1 MKLVTASECRKIAE
15 DFMKR
20 SPLYE
25 RMSDELMNSA
35 SMGNLSTVLYFNS
48 IEERELAKKC
58 LYILDF
64 GFIGHGTI
72 GAIEPGEKDIYTLE
86 VTWK

>member
-15 DFMKR
+15 DFMKQ

-25 RMSDELMNSA
+25 RISDELMNSA

-48 IEERELAKKC
+48 IEERGFAKKC
-58 LYILDF
+58 LYALGF
-64 GFIGHGTI
+64 GCIGHGII
-72 GAIEPGEKDIYTLE
+72 GAIEPGEGDIYTLE
-86 VTWK
+86 VTW